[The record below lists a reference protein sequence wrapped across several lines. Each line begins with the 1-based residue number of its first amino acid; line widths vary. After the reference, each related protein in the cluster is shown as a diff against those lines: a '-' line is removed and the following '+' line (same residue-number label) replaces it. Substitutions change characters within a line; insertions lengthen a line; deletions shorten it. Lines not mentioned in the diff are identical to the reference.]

1 LYSDIDKHINIII
14 EENVKIVFT
23 SAGNPNKYTL
33 VLQSHGIIVVHV
45 IASTKFALKSVEAG
59 VDAIVAEGFEAGG
72 HNGVDETT
80 TMCLIPKITEVI
92 DIPVMAAGGIGSGK
106 SMLAAFALGAEGV
119 QIGSR
124 FAVCKESSA
133 HENFKQIIFDSSD
146 GATDLT
152 LKEIT
157 PVRMLKNEFYK
168 KIKQAYINNA
178 TKEEL
183 EEVLGRSRAKKG
195 IFEGDIVNGELEIG
209 QVSSMINRI
218 QTAAEVINEIISEF
232 NTGKSNLSEMS
243 F

>member
-1 LYSDIDKHINIII
+1 MEFRRKLGD
-14 EENVKIVFT
+14 
-23 SAGNPNKYTL
+23 
-33 VLQSHGIIVVHV
+33 VLMVLWGFQV
-45 IASTKFALKSVEAG
+45 IPT
-59 VDAIVAEGFEAGG
+59 DAE
-72 HNGVDETT
+72 
-80 TMCLIPKITEVI
+80 MI
-92 DIPVMAAGGIGSGK
+92 DIPIMAAGGIGSGK

-133 HENFKQIIFDSSD
+133 HENFKQIIFDSLD
-146 GATDLT
+146 GETELT

-209 QVSSMINRI
+209 QVSSMINRT
-218 QTAAEVINEIISEF
+218 QTAAAVIDEIISEF
-232 NTGKSNLSEMS
+232 NTGKSNLSEIS